1 MRAAARGRSLQCF
14 ECSHREP
21 ESFLVFF
28 FFSPRRRVLL
38 HQTGVLQH
46 VCPLAAGA
54 CVTVLEMLA
63 EVIGPVELLGRVALS
78 ELVHLL
84 KVSDPLLPVLV
95 SSVSCLDTTVE

>member
-1 MRAAARGRSLQCF
+1 MSASNAAV
-14 ECSHREP
+14 
-21 ESFLVFF
+21 ESPSFF
-28 FFSPRRRVLL
+28 FFFSSPRRRVLL
-38 HQTGVLQH
+38 HQTGILQH
-46 VCPLAAGA
+46 VCPLAASA

-63 EVIGPVELLGRVALS
+63 EVVGPVELLGRVALP